1 MADRKPS
8 RGRLQMTFKPSA
20 ERYFIIYLFS
30 IFALC
35 ERKNR
40 KQKQK
45 YHAAA
50 RPELVEGQAKNHVE
64 HMSAAHF
71 VYLFV

>member
-40 KQKQK
+40 KQKTEVPCC
-45 YHAAA
+45 
-50 RPELVEGQAKNHVE
+50 RP
-64 HMSAAHF
+64 S
-71 VYLFV
+71 